1 MTKDSIENLFWT
13 CYDHHI
19 VMMMMIYHKFDEL
32 LIKFKIYVLKILY
45 VITLMFTSIIVHKH
59 NTKEQAINLLI

>member
-1 MTKDSIENLFWT
+1 
-13 CYDHHI
+13 
-19 VMMMMIYHKFDEL
+19 MMMMIYHKFDEL